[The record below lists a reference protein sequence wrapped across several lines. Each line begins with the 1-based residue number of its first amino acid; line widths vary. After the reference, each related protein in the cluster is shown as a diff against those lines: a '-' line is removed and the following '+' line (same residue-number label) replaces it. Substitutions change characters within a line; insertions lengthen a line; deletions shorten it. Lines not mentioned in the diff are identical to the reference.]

1 MPMKKELKG
10 VYVILKDSNGKE
22 LDRTTTDENGK
33 YQFTGLSNGTY
44 SVEFSTP
51 DGYTPTTANA
61 GTDDAVDSDGL
72 TTTGVIKDEDNM
84 TLDSGFYKT
93 PKYSLGDYVWYDSN
107 KDGKQDST
115 EKVSKMLKLL
125 Y

>member
-1 MPMKKELKG
+1 MNGSSTANGDQKKYNLGDYVWEDTNKDGKQDANEKGIKG

-51 DGYTPTTANA
+51 AGYTPTTANV

-72 TTTGVIKDEDNM
+72 TTTGVIK
-84 TLDSGFYKT
+84 KRR
-93 PKYSLGDYVWYDSN
+93 
-107 KDGKQDST
+107 
-115 EKVSKMLKLL
+115 
-125 Y
+125 

>member
-1 MPMKKELKG
+1 IDYTLDTDKPKYSWSNSYSNVNVSATANSDQKKYKLGVYVWEHTNKYDKQDANEKEIKG

-51 DGYTPTTANA
+51 AGYTPTTANV

-72 TTTGVIKDEDNM
+72 TTT
-84 TLDSGFYKT
+84 
-93 PKYSLGDYVWYDSN
+93 
-107 KDGKQDST
+107 
-115 EKVSKMLKLL
+115 
-125 Y
+125 

>member
-1 MPMKKELKG
+1 
-10 VYVILKDSNGKE
+10 LKDSNGKE

-51 DGYTPTTANA
+51 AGYTPTTANA

-72 TTTGVIKDEDNM
+72 TTTVVITDADNM
-84 TLDSGFYKT
+84 TSDSGAYK
-93 PKYSLGDYVWYDSN
+93 PLKYSLGDYVRY
-107 KDGKQDST
+107 
-115 EKVSKMLKLL
+115 
-125 Y
+125 

>member
-1 MPMKKELKG
+1 NLGDYVWEDTNKDCTQESNENGIKG

-33 YQFTGLSNGTY
+33 YQFTGLSTGSY

-51 DGYTPTTANA
+51 AGYAPTTANV

-72 TTTGVIKDEDNM
+72 TTTCGIKDADNM
-84 TLDSGFYKT
+84 TL
-93 PKYSLGDYVWYDSN
+93 N
-107 KDGKQDST
+107 
-115 EKVSKMLKLL
+115 
-125 Y
+125 